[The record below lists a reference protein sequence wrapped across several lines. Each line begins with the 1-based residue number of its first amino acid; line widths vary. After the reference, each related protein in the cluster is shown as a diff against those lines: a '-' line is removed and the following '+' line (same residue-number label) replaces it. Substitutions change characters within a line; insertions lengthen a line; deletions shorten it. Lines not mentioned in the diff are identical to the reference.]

1 LLDVDFVIEAHDV
14 IIAELSGL
22 PGFAGGGRG
31 GVEFALHR
39 VDNRIEY
46 GGLSDALGISGLY
59 AEAIARGHLF
69 NDGNKRT
76 ALTCA
81 LHYLAQQSVDVRKDP
96 ILEEATVMLADGT
109 LDYEDFAWLLG
120 QLAGLPTV
128 EGDPPAFV
136 GQGI

>member
-1 LLDVDFVIEAHDV
+1 LLEVNFVVAVHES
-14 IIAELSGL
+14 IIVRLGGL
-22 PGFAGGGRG
+22 PGFGGGGRAG
-31 GVEFALHR
+31 LESALHR
-39 VDNRIEY
+39 LETHAQY
-46 GGLSDALGISGLY
+46 AGLSDALGIAGLH
-59 AEAIARGHLF
+59 AEVLARGHVF

-109 LDYEDFAWLLG
+109 LDYEDFALLLG